1 MSQLKGEWE
10 RDPKQRSSVNLAL
23 LSENKPVQTLP
34 ALPSMF
40 PNTDIF
46 KDRQPSYSAE
56 GRSAPFPTLFLLLIS
71 GGCLSHS
78 DAVFTQVTHG
88 DSAVFLP
95 WVIIVCS
102 FSVSWYLDIFR
113 YTLRQG
119 RCSFHQFL
127 NSTCRPGLFDFLLLS
142 WEMRPI
148 STASY
153 ISICKLASLSFEMS
167 SRHYHSYLPILES
180 VQDLFYLSSPGSE
193 VSSFP
198 KVLALFSGEWHSE
211 TKIRR

>member
-10 RDPKQRSSVNLAL
+10 RDHKQHSSINHAL

-40 PNTDIF
+40 PNADIF
-46 KDRQPSYSAE
+46 KDIQPSSSSE
-56 GRSAPFPTLFLLLIS
+56 CHSDPFPTLFLLLIS
-71 GGCLSHS
+71 RGCLSHN

-88 DSAVFLP
+88 DSAIFLP

-102 FSVSWYLDIFR
+102 FLVHWYLDIFR

-119 RCSFHQFL
+119 RYSLHQFL
-127 NSTCRPGLFDFLLLS
+127 NSTCRLGLFDFQLLS

-153 ISICKLASLSFEMS
+153 VSVCKLASLSFETS
-167 SRHYHSYLPILES
+167 SRYYHSYLLILES
-180 VQDLFYLSSPGSE
+180 VQDLFYLPSPGSA
-193 VSSFP
+193 VSGFP
-198 KVLALFSGEWHSE
+198 RVLALLSGEWHSE
-211 TKIRR
+211 MKVRR